1 MKTGET
7 IKLIKYVTG
16 SVAAVLLAAALQ
28 LQFAYAAGII
38 TLLTIQ
44 DTKKETVRITAKRM
58 IIFVIMTIL
67 SAVIFPL
74 AGYHVWAFGIVLIP
88 YLFSCMALDM
98 KEAIAP
104 IAVLCT
110 HYVSAK
116 SCSSSMILNEFL
128 ILVIG
133 AGIGTLWNLYMPD
146 GRRQLLEYQK
156 TVDDKIVYILHRM
169 AIYIEL
175 EDKTDYT
182 GSCFDELDAML
193 VNLKKEALRYM
204 NNHLITEDDYYY
216 KYMQMRARQCVILKR
231 IYADI
236 IRLTTTPEQG
246 KALADFIRQ
255 TADEFEEQNNVET
268 LLSELERLHQHY
280 EQQQLP
286 VTRQEFENRSMLYHI
301 LEDMKAFLKKNLGFW
316 EQIKITPREELE
328 LLVCYEESFLK
339 KKSKDV
345 VSLYAKD
352 EPLAVAAIALLD
364 KKASLGWTT
373 KTHTGAP
380 VPLYA
385 IGKQAVLYSGRRD
398 NTDMANV
405 LRKLFLIK

>member
-1 MKTGET
+1 MKMKTEEI

-67 SAVIFPL
+67 SAVIFPF

-116 SCSSSMILNEFL
+116 SCSPSMILNEFL

-146 GRRQLLEYQK
+146 GRRQPWMIK
-156 TVDDKIVYILHRM
+156 SCTS
-169 AIYIEL
+169 
-175 EDKTDYT
+175 YT
-182 GSCFDELDAML
+182 EWRSTL
-193 VNLKKEALRYM
+193 NWR
-204 NNHLITEDDYYY
+204 T
-216 KYMQMRARQCVILKR
+216 KR
-231 IYADI
+231 I
-236 IRLTTTPEQG
+236 
-246 KALADFIRQ
+246 
-255 TADEFEEQNNVET
+255 
-268 LLSELERLHQHY
+268 
-280 EQQQLP
+280 
-286 VTRQEFENRSMLYHI
+286 I
-301 LEDMKAFLKKNLGFW
+301 LE
-316 EQIKITPREELE
+316 
-328 LLVCYEESFLK
+328 
-339 KKSKDV
+339 
-345 VSLYAKD
+345 
-352 EPLAVAAIALLD
+352 AALMNWMQCL
-364 KKASLGWTT
+364 
-373 KTHTGAP
+373 
-380 VPLYA
+380 
-385 IGKQAVLYSGRRD
+385 
-398 NTDMANV
+398 
-405 LRKLFLIK
+405 

>member
-1 MKTGET
+1 MKTEET

-58 IIFVIMTIL
+58 IIFVIMTI
-67 SAVIFPL
+67 
-74 AGYHVWAFGIVLIP
+74 
-88 YLFSCMALDM
+88 
-98 KEAIAP
+98 
-104 IAVLCT
+104 
-110 HYVSAK
+110 
-116 SCSSSMILNEFL
+116 
-128 ILVIG
+128 
-133 AGIGTLWNLYMPD
+133 
-146 GRRQLLEYQK
+146 
-156 TVDDKIVYILHRM
+156 
-169 AIYIEL
+169 YIEL

-216 KYMQMRARQCVILKR
+216 EYMQMRARQCVILKR

-255 TADEFEEQNNVET
+255 TADEFAEQNNVET
-268 LLSELERLHQHY
+268 LLSELERLHHHY

-301 LEDMKAFLKKNLGFW
+301 LEDMKAFLDIKKDF
-316 EQIKITPREELE
+316 ITAR
-328 LLVCYEESFLK
+328 
-339 KKSKDV
+339 
-345 VSLYAKD
+345 
-352 EPLAVAAIALLD
+352 
-364 KKASLGWTT
+364 
-373 KTHTGAP
+373 
-380 VPLYA
+380 
-385 IGKQAVLYSGRRD
+385 
-398 NTDMANV
+398 
-405 LRKLFLIK
+405 

>member
-1 MKTGET
+1 MEAIPMKMKTEET

-16 SVAAVLLAAALQ
+16 SVAAVLLAAAMQ

-116 SCSSSMILNEFL
+116 SCSPSMILNEFL

-146 GRRQLLEYQK
+146 GRRQLLDYQK

-216 KYMQMRARQCVILKR
+216 EYPNDYYGDDYYQSYYNDYRRSISMINWQRFFMQ
-231 IYADI
+231 Y
-236 IRLTTTPEQG
+236 RLTNWQVNMIMDLNRQFDSYNVWSSYYRMNQTNVNIFTT
-246 KALADFIRQ
+246 
-255 TADEFEEQNNVET
+255 
-268 LLSELERLHQHY
+268 
-280 EQQQLP
+280 
-286 VTRQEFENRSMLYHI
+286 
-301 LEDMKAFLKKNLGFW
+301 
-316 EQIKITPREELE
+316 
-328 LLVCYEESFLK
+328 
-339 KKSKDV
+339 
-345 VSLYAKD
+345 
-352 EPLAVAAIALLD
+352 
-364 KKASLGWTT
+364 
-373 KTHTGAP
+373 
-380 VPLYA
+380 
-385 IGKQAVLYSGRRD
+385 
-398 NTDMANV
+398 
-405 LRKLFLIK
+405 

>member
-1 MKTGET
+1 MKTEET

-116 SCSSSMILNEFL
+116 SCSPSMILNEFL
-128 ILVIG
+128 ILMIG

-216 KYMQMRARQCVILKR
+216 EYMQMRARQCVILKKN
-231 IYADI
+231 ICGHHPPDHYAG
-236 IRLTTTPEQG
+236 QG

-255 TADEFEEQNNVET
+255 TADEFAEQNNVET
-268 LLSELERLHQHY
+268 LLSELERLRHHY

-286 VTRQEFENRSMLYHI
+286 V
-301 LEDMKAFLKKNLGFW
+301 
-316 EQIKITPREELE
+316 
-328 LLVCYEESFLK
+328 
-339 KKSKDV
+339 DV
-345 VSLYAKD
+345 L
-352 EPLAVAAIALLD
+352 
-364 KKASLGWTT
+364 
-373 KTHTGAP
+373 
-380 VPLYA
+380 
-385 IGKQAVLYSGRRD
+385 
-398 NTDMANV
+398 
-405 LRKLFLIK
+405 

>member
-1 MKTGET
+1 MKMKTEET

-16 SVAAVLLAAALQ
+16 SVAAVLLAAAMQ

-116 SCSSSMILNEFL
+116 SCSPSMILNEFL

-146 GRRQLLEYQK
+146 GRRQLLDYQK
-156 TVDDKIVYILHRM
+156 TVDDKIVYILRRM

-216 KYMQMRARQCVILKR
+216 EYMQMRARQCVILKR

-255 TADEFEEQNNVET
+255 TADEFAEQNNVET
-268 LLSELERLHQHY
+268 LLSELERLHHHY

-301 LEDMKAFLKKNLGFW
+301 LEDMKAFLDIKKDF
-316 EQIKITPREELE
+316 ITAR
-328 LLVCYEESFLK
+328 
-339 KKSKDV
+339 
-345 VSLYAKD
+345 
-352 EPLAVAAIALLD
+352 
-364 KKASLGWTT
+364 
-373 KTHTGAP
+373 
-380 VPLYA
+380 
-385 IGKQAVLYSGRRD
+385 
-398 NTDMANV
+398 
-405 LRKLFLIK
+405 

>member
-1 MKTGET
+1 MKTEET

-16 SVAAVLLAAALQ
+16 SVAAVLLAAAMQ

-116 SCSSSMILNEFL
+116 SCSPSMILNEFL

-146 GRRQLLEYQK
+146 GRRQLLDYQK

-193 VNLKKEALRYM
+193 VNLKKEA
-204 NNHLITEDDYYY
+204 D
-216 KYMQMRARQCVILKR
+216 LK
-231 IYADI
+231 
-236 IRLTTTPEQG
+236 
-246 KALADFIRQ
+246 F
-255 TADEFEEQNNVET
+255 
-268 LLSELERLHQHY
+268 
-280 EQQQLP
+280 
-286 VTRQEFENRSMLYHI
+286 
-301 LEDMKAFLKKNLGFW
+301 
-316 EQIKITPREELE
+316 
-328 LLVCYEESFLK
+328 
-339 KKSKDV
+339 
-345 VSLYAKD
+345 
-352 EPLAVAAIALLD
+352 
-364 KKASLGWTT
+364 
-373 KTHTGAP
+373 
-380 VPLYA
+380 
-385 IGKQAVLYSGRRD
+385 
-398 NTDMANV
+398 
-405 LRKLFLIK
+405 

>member
-1 MKTGET
+1 MKVKTEET

-16 SVAAVLLAAALQ
+16 SVAAVLLAAAMQ

-67 SAVIFPL
+67 SAVIFPF

-116 SCSSSMILNEFL
+116 SCSPSMILNEFL
-128 ILVIG
+128 ILMIG

-146 GRRQLLEYQK
+146 GRRQLLDYQK

-216 KYMQMRARQCVILKR
+216 EYMQMRARQCVILKR

-236 IRLTTTPEQG
+236 IRLT
-246 KALADFIRQ
+246 
-255 TADEFEEQNNVET
+255 ADEFEEQNNVET
-268 LLSELERLHQHY
+268 LLSELETLHHYY
-280 EQQQLP
+280 EQQPLP

-301 LEDMKAFLKKNLGFW
+301 LEDMKAFLDIKKDF
-316 EQIKITPREELE
+316 ITAR
-328 LLVCYEESFLK
+328 
-339 KKSKDV
+339 
-345 VSLYAKD
+345 
-352 EPLAVAAIALLD
+352 
-364 KKASLGWTT
+364 
-373 KTHTGAP
+373 
-380 VPLYA
+380 
-385 IGKQAVLYSGRRD
+385 
-398 NTDMANV
+398 
-405 LRKLFLIK
+405 